1 MTQIMRAEADHMKQ
15 TQALRI
21 LGIDPGTATTG
32 YGVVDKI
39 GAKPVMVDYG
49 AIYTSPKKSAPERL
63 LDIYQQLNE
72 IIDQYAP
79 DVVVMERLFFAKNQT
94 TAIAVGK
101 ACGVM
106 QFAAAQRNLQVVE
119 YTPMEVKQAVVGYG
133 GAEKKQVQF
142 MIQRILDLK
151 EIPKPDDAA
160 DALALCVCHAHAEK
174 LRLMV
179 K

>member
-1 MTQIMRAEADHMKQ
+1 M
-15 TQALRI
+15 RI
-21 LGIDPGTATTG
+21 LGLDPGTATTG

-39 GAKPVMVDYG
+39 GATPVVVDYG
-49 AIYTSPKKSAPERL
+49 AIRTSPKTEPALRL
-63 LDIYQQLNE
+63 LEIHAKLNA
-72 IIDQYAP
+72 IIDKYRP

-106 QFAAAQRNLQVVE
+106 QFTAAQRELTVVE

-133 GAEKKQVQF
+133 GADKQQVQY
-142 MIQRILDLK
+142 MIQRILSLK

-160 DALALCVCHAHAEK
+160 DALALCVCYAHSEK
-174 LRLMV
+174 LRTAGQAAARSGP
-179 K
+179 